1 MNAVSEQFGNFT
13 KQINDGSTQS
23 RITLVILFIILLYVA
38 IRIIFYILSYYYS
51 EQKHITIIKGRLSGK
66 SKTYP
71 TDPDEENGIE
81 IVRSKHGLQFTYTMW
96 LKCFSISSSET
107 IIFTKGSS
115 DGASSCPAIA
125 VTGTNT
131 KHLNFE
137 VRIDEYE
144 SATQVLEIK
153 NLPIMKW
160 FNVTIVV
167 NQPHMYVYINGS
179 LKDSYTTET
188 IFKQNLDSIYVDAT
202 TIDIA
207 DLTYYPSALNGFHI
221 RNIVSKGVDT
231 NAAEKVEDDIFP
243 SYLHNSFYTN

>member
-51 EQKHITIIKGRLSGK
+51 ENKHVTIIKGRLSGTD
-66 SKTYP
+66 KTYP
-71 TDPDEENGIE
+71 TDPLVRGSRK

-96 LKCFSISSSET
+96 LKCFSISSSAT
-107 IIFTKGSS
+107 TIFTKGSS
-115 DGASSCPAIA
+115 DGVSSCPAIA

-131 KHLNFE
+131 ENLNFE
-137 VRIDEYE
+137 VRIDEYD
-144 SATQVLEIK
+144 ATTGTIEIK

-167 NQPHMYVYINGS
+167 NQPHMYVYVNGS
-179 LKDSYTTET
+179 VKDSYTTET

-207 DLTYYPSALNGFHI
+207 DLTYYPIALNGFQI
-221 RNIVSKGVDT
+221 RNIVSTGVDT
-231 NAAEKVEDDIFP
+231 NAAEKVGDDIFP